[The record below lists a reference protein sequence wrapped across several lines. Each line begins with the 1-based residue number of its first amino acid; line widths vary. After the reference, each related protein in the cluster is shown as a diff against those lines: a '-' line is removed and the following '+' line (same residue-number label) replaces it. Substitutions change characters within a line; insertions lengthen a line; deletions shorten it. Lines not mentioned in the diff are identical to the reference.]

1 MHYFNS
7 TTTQIQATWALLN
20 HFYNPFFILSNKLNC
35 SINFIKHE
43 IPLRVCLACQHL
55 NLGME
60 IIFAKINS
68 QNVMDARFQSNV

>member
-1 MHYFNS
+1 MS
-7 TTTQIQATWALLN
+7 
-20 HFYNPFFILSNKLNC
+20 PFKPFLQSIFHIINKLNC

-68 QNVMDARFQSNV
+68 RNVMDARFQSNV